1 MVSMSRFRCS
11 KVLPPQKQRILWV
24 LSSEQS
30 AGTKGKYSGMTK
42 SHVNCNKGRITMAI
56 LWMLTESK
64 TA

>member
-1 MVSMSRFRCS
+1 MNRLRSL
-11 KVLPPQKQRILWV
+11 KVLPPQKERVLWV

-42 SHVNCNKGRITMAI
+42 SHTNYNKGRITMAI